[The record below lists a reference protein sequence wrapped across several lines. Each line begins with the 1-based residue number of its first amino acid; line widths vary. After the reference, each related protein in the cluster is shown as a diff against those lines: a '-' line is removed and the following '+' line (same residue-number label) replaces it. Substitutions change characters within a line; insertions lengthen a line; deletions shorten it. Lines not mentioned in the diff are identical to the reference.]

1 MHYNIVETFQK
12 RHLGMFVWHLVG
24 EISAP
29 LQANLTACKGEKKN
43 REREGIKE
51 KMKNNFAK
59 EQ

>member
-1 MHYNIVETFQK
+1 MHYNTVETFQK
-12 RHLGMFVWHLVG
+12 HHQGMFVWHLIG

-29 LQANLTACKGEKKN
+29 LQANLTACQGKK
-43 REREGIKE
+43 REREAIKE